1 MTVGKTRAGRIA
13 LATVAVASIAGVSAS
28 AASAAGTINFV
39 AYAVPQPAFDK
50 IIPLF
55 QKSKIGKGTQFTTSY
70 GASGDQSRAVAN
82 GQPAD
87 FVNFS
92 VAPDV
97 SRLVTAGLVNP
108 SYETAL
114 PNRAVPASTRVVI
127 GVRKGNPLKIKNWDD
142 IVKPGVGIVTADFK
156 TSGAAKWNALA
167 AWGQAKARGKSNEES
182 QAFLVNFYKNVVV
195 QAKSGREV
203 TQAFAA
209 GQGDV
214 AIQYEFEAINAQ
226 KEGVAEDYVIPTPTM
241 TISSPVA
248 AIQTSSNLAT
258 ARAFG
263 NFLYTPEAQAAY
275 GSVGFIPYL
284 KQYRNKKGKVVKVT
298 TIARKYTGKT
308 FNIDFFGGWTKA
320 DVDFFGPS
328 GYATR
333 ARKEAGK

>member
-1 MTVGKTRAGRIA
+1 MTVGKTRARRIA
-13 LATVAVASIAGVSAS
+13 LATATIATIAGVGASSAS
-28 AASAAGTINFV
+28 ASGQVNFV
-39 AYAVPQPAFDK
+39 AYAVPAPAYDK

-55 QKSKIGKGTQFTTSY
+55 QKSKVGKGTQFTTSY

-92 VAPDV
+92 VAPDI

-108 SYETAL
+108 SYESQL
-114 PNRAVPASTRVVI
+114 PNRAVPASTPVVI
-127 GVRKGNPLKIKNWDD
+127 GVRKGNPLKIRNWDD
-142 IVKPGVGIVTADFK
+142 LAKPGVKIVTADFK

-167 AWGQAKARGKSNEES
+167 AWGQAKARGKSNEEA

-195 QAKSGREV
+195 QAKSGREL

-214 AIQYEFEAINAQ
+214 AIQYEFEAQQAIR
-226 KEGVAEDYVIPTPTM
+226 EGVAQDYVIPSPTM
-241 TISSPVA
+241 IIQSPVA
-248 AIQTSSNLAT
+248 VIQTSPNIAT

-263 NFLYTPEAQAAY
+263 RFLYTPEAQAAF
-275 GSVGFIPYL
+275 GSVGFIPFL
-284 KQYRNKKGKVVKVT
+284 KSYKKGGKTIRVKT
-298 TIARKYTGKT
+298 TARPFRGRT
-308 FNIDFFGGWTKA
+308 FNINFFGGWPKA
-320 DVDFFGPS
+320 DADFFGPR

-333 ARKEAGK
+333 ARSEAGK

>member
-1 MTVGKTRAGRIA
+1 MTVGKTRARRIA
-13 LATVAVASIAGVSAS
+13 LATVAVATIAGVSAS
-28 AASAAGTINFV
+28 AASASGTVNFV

-55 QKSKIGKGTQFTTSY
+55 QKSKAGAGTQFTTSY

-87 FVNFS
+87 FVNLS
-92 VAPDV
+92 VAPDIG
-97 SRLVTAGLVNP
+97 RLVTAGLVNP
-108 SYETAL
+108 SYESEL
-114 PNRAVPASTRVVI
+114 PNRAVPASTPVVI
-127 GVRKGNPLKIKNWDD
+127 GVRKGNPLKIKNWED
-142 IVKPGVGIVTADFK
+142 IVKPGVKIVTADFK

-214 AIQYEFEAINAQ
+214 AIQYEFEAQAAMR
-226 KEGVAEDYVIPTPTM
+226 EGVQQDYVIPTPSMLIT
-241 TISSPVA
+241 SPVA
-248 AIQTSSNLAT
+248 TIQTSANAAT
-258 ARAFG
+258 ARKFG
-263 NFLYTPEAQAAY
+263 KFLYTPEAQAAY
-275 GSVGFIPYL
+275 GSVGFIPFL
-284 KQYRNKKGKVVKVT
+284 KSYKKKGKTIQIKT
-298 TIARKYTGKT
+298 TARPNKGKL
-308 FNIDFFGGWTKA
+308 FNINFFGGWTKA
-320 DVDFFGPS
+320 DVDFFGPR

-333 ARKEAGK
+333 ARAEAGK

>member
-1 MTVGKTRAGRIA
+1 MTVGKTRASRIA
-13 LATVAVASIAGVSAS
+13 ITGIAIAAIAGVGASSAS
-28 AASAAGTINFV
+28 ASGKVNLV

-55 QKSKIGKGTQFTTSY
+55 QKSKVGKGTEFSTSY

-82 GQPAD
+82 GAPAD

-92 VAPDV
+92 VAPDIG
-97 SRLVTAGLVNP
+97 RLVTAGLVNP
-108 SYETAL
+108 SYESEL
-114 PNRAVPASTRVVI
+114 PNRAVPASTLVVI

-142 IVKPGVGIVTADFK
+142 IVKPGVKIVTADFK

-182 QAFLVNFYKNVVV
+182 QAYLVNFYKNVVV

-214 AIQYEFEAINAQ
+214 AIQYEFEAIQAK
-226 KEGVAEDYVIPTPTM
+226 KEGVAQDYVIPTPTM
-241 TISSPVA
+241 VISSPVA
-248 AIQTSSNLAT
+248 AIQTSPNLAT

-263 NFLYTPEAQAAY
+263 KFLYTPEAQQAY
-275 GSVGFIPYL
+275 ASVGFVPYL
-284 KQYRNKKGKVVKVT
+284 KAYRKKGKTVRIVSS
-298 TIARKYTGKT
+298 ARPFKGKS
-308 FNIDFFGGWTKA
+308 FNINFFGGWTKA
-320 DVDFFGPS
+320 DVDFFGPK

-333 ARKEAGK
+333 ARAEAGK